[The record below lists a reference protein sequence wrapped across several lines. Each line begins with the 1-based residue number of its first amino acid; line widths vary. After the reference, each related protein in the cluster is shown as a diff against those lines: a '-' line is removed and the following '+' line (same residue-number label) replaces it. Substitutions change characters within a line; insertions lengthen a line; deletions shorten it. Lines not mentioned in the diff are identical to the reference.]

1 MEIAVIIIIVLAI
14 VFFFFSENN
23 SSDKTPGITKAY
35 NTLNKLP
42 TNKKIVIE
50 KSINDLV
57 YIVKNNV
64 KYLPSDVLSLEY
76 SKNTINAFIWY
87 YVMTLYIKRF
97 EQEQC
102 FMILAIVLDKLDK
115 EKIISNLDFNA
126 RIFNDDRFKA
136 MRTFI
141 DVSNILP
148 LKDNT
153 IILVYIEQ
161 YMERITGKKVR
172 YMNQNLNNTEERKV
186 TTINGIEVSKEN
198 DLNILDR
205 PDNTQEY
212 WKARE
217 EVGVFLQNR
226 FKQHNGFKW
235 IRTEPMSPK
244 FDDMSFAF
252 KNKIFSVLID
262 IKYSDKD
269 RLSKIEKERFINECK
284 SNNLIPCIFPIN
296 DKKSLSLLSDEHW
309 NLYDIRTNELVNPLT
324 VATDEKIMMSNY
336 EFNNMAVDIV
346 KNYIR
351 KENMNIESY
360 CDIIGIFPQIWF
372 KDKNN
377 EMSWIYVTYSI
388 TGKFDDINIEVNKLI
403 KGMPK
408 YNGYI
413 AQVGLTS
420 VENEGPYRGAGF
432 YVKFNGIEKVYSA
445 HRNTEHGY
453 GIEVIPSEPILI
465 MKNIEKKDIDENRN
479 TLESMQC
486 LGLDFM
492 LNSSIFNN
500 SKEIYYCSDFALFF
514 TKINSVFSFVFTKT
528 VMYPNDYDITYEDEE
543 KFLNF
548 LQQCEIKC
556 QPYDIYTLG
565 IGAINK
571 KANNEKEKG
580 EFVIGNKY
588 SIALG
593 KLSLLKSFSDDI
605 PGVSN
610 INPIKL
616 SSVSDE
622 YYLLS
627 NLSCLDGEIIDY
639 NRLGST
645 HSKQNEHI
653 LDIWEINIERNNL
666 IYRYLLYLDP
676 YALKR
681 NEHLNFEDLPYKLIF
696 KK

>member
-1 MEIAVIIIIVLAI
+1 MEIIAIIIIVLAI
-14 VFFFFSENN
+14 VFFFFSEKN
-23 SSDKTPGITKAY
+23 SSDETPGITKAY

-212 WKARE
+212 WKVRE

-244 FDDMSFAF
+244 FDDMSFAY

-269 RLSKIEKERFINECK
+269 RLSKIEKDRFINECK

-296 DKKSLSLLSDEHW
+296 DKKSLSLLSNEHW

-445 HRNTEHGY
+445 HRNTEHEY
-453 GIEVIPSEPILI
+453 KILNEHNKCLQKEVTPKKFEELSLV
-465 MKNIEKKDIDENRN
+465 MKKYFQNQNHDIQYFFSLFPLLEIEKGYTLTSFVSDNGDVCPYIKEEN
-479 TLESMQC
+479 
-486 LGLDFM
+486 
-492 LNSSIFNN
+492 
-500 SKEIYYCSDFALFF
+500 EIYSEEELEQIAHRNSIDKNVSFTKNMDKITYDKDNPDACFELLVFNYYVSLFF
-514 TKINSVFSFVFTKT
+514 FARSLYGGKIIMNEQDKISISKRCEHQLC
-528 VMYPNDYDITYEDEE
+528 YSLEE
-543 KFLNF
+543 KQKILNT
-548 LQQCEIKC
+548 EIPRKI
-556 QPYDIYTLG
+556 IYNTDGTISISMITTDASYEMLLSDYK
-565 IGAINK
+565 ITS
-571 KANNEKEKG
+571 NNEIHRVNNN
-580 EFVIGNKY
+580 FIVKY
-588 SIALG
+588 
-593 KLSLLKSFSDDI
+593 K
-605 PGVSN
+605 
-610 INPIKL
+610 
-616 SSVSDE
+616 
-622 YYLLS
+622 
-627 NLSCLDGEIIDY
+627 
-639 NRLGST
+639 
-645 HSKQNEHI
+645 I
-653 LDIWEINIERNNL
+653 L
-666 IYRYLLYLDP
+666 
-676 YALKR
+676 
-681 NEHLNFEDLPYKLIF
+681 F
-696 KK
+696 